1 MFTKKSSILLLC
13 VCLFLSACGA
23 KDDPKTG
30 EAKPGVTIEVN
41 TMYGGDEYGRV
52 FTEATAK
59 WEEETGYKV
68 SVSTNSSDEA
78 YKKRILMDFQT
89 GAEPDVLFYFSGMDS
104 NPLVANKRVI
114 SIEDIRKLYPEYA
127 TNMKEGMMKAST
139 YDGKVYAV
147 PVNGYWEALYVNL
160 KALKALGLTM
170 PDKNTDWEEF
180 LELCETIREAGKTP
194 IAASLTEIPHYW
206 FEYCIYNHQTPESHS
221 VVPEFL
227 VDNMAQ
233 AWIAGLKDI
242 KSMYEK
248 RYFPDNTLYIS
259 DEGAKE
265 MFLSGKAVFLLEGSW
280 YASTIN
286 DRPDAGDFAV
296 TYVPGTDTRTTTD
309 SISGLST
316 GYFITKKAWE
326 DDEKREA
333 AVRFV
338 EYMTGDEMV
347 SRFSNI
353 SATALK
359 NGTAPSEETSEF
371 LRSARDMAEGATGFS
386 EAVQDF
392 VPANCRAPIFENMQK
407 LMQGTA
413 DIEDAVREVIALKK
427 QRTE

>member
-1 MFTKKSSILLLC
+1 MFAKKCSILVLSA
-13 VCLFLSACGA
+13 CLFLGACGGR
-23 KDDPKTG
+23 DTQNPD
-30 EAKPGVTIEVN
+30 EAKRGVTIEVN
-41 TMYGGDEYGRV
+41 TMYGGDEYQRV

-114 SIEDIRKLYPEYA
+114 SLEEIRKVYPEYA
-127 TNMKEGMMKAST
+127 TNMKDGMMKAST

-160 KALKALGLTM
+160 KALSSLGFSM
-170 PDKNTDWEEF
+170 PDKETNWDEF
-180 LELCETIREAGKTP
+180 LLLCEDIRKAGKTP
-194 IAASLTEIPHYW
+194 IAASLAEIPHYW

-242 KSMYEK
+242 KSMYDK
-248 RYFPDNTLYIS
+248 GYFPDNTLYIS

-265 MFLSGKAVFLLEGSW
+265 MFLSGEAVFLLEGSW

-286 DRPDAGDFAV
+286 DRPDSGDFAV
-296 TYVPGTDTRTTTD
+296 TYVPGTDTRKTTD
-309 SISGLST
+309 IISGLSS

-326 DDEKREA
+326 DEEKREA

-347 SRFSNI
+347 SRFSSI

-359 NGTAPSEETSEF
+359 NGTDPAEDLSGF

-392 VPANCRAPIFENMQK
+392 VPASCRAPIFDNMQR

-413 DIEDAVREVIALKK
+413 GIEDAVREVIALKK